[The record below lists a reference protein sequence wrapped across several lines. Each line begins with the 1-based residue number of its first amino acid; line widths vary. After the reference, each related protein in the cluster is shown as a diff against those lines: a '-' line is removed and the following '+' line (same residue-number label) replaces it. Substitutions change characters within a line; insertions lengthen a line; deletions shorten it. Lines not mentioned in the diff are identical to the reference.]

1 MTVGEMKAMIDQ
13 IAELHGSEARV
24 HFVFQRASGRVGIG
38 DITSYTVMMGSNA
51 GNTVRFAIDYPRG
64 KEDG

>member
-1 MTVGEMKAMIDQ
+1 MTVGELKAMVDQ
-13 IAELHGSEARV
+13 IVELHGADARV
-24 HFVFQRASGRVGIG
+24 HFSFQRASGRVGIG
-38 DITSYTVMMGSNA
+38 DITSYKVMLRSNV